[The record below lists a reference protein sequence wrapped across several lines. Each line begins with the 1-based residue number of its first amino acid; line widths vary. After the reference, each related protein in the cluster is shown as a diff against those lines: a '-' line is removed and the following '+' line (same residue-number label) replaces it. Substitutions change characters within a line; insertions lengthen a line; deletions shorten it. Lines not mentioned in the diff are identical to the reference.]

1 MKTIIFL
8 AVIAFAVADP
18 EFYNVATLDMDK
30 MKKDPLEFKRLVDCL
45 LDRQPCTPVYSTYRA
60 IVQEAIERTCM
71 KCSPIQKK
79 AFWQFLQA
87 LRTIAPKDYDHFRQ
101 KYDADNRYFDILE
114 LILSGYADWH

>member
-1 MKTIIFL
+1 ML
-8 AVIAFAVADP
+8 
-18 EFYNVATLDMDK
+18 NVFT
-30 MKKDPLEFKRLVDCL
+30 
-45 LDRQPCTPVYSTYRA
+45 A
-60 IVQEAIERTCM
+60 IVQEAIKKTCM